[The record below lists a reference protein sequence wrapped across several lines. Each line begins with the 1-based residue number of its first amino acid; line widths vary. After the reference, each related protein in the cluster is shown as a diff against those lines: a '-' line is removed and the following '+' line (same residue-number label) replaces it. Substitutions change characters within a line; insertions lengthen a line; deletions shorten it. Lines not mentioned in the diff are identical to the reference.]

1 LRFPA
6 KVFDSASGSRLGYIC
21 HNVVAREN
29 LTPQTNPTKPRSTPL
44 FGQASAILL
53 LIFGFTAT
61 RLAHG
66 AELIRFESQ
75 RPEMGMAFRIVL
87 YAKDQATADSA
98 AEVAFSRIK
107 QLNDIMSDYDDDSE
121 LSRLSQM
128 SGSGKAV
135 PLSPDLWFVLSR
147 AQALSKE
154 SDGAFDVTVGPFV
167 NLWRRARRQHQ
178 LPDPARV
185 EQARAA
191 VGYQHVR
198 LEPANRTAELLVP
211 KMKLDLGGIA
221 KGYAIGEALKT
232 LTQAGIQSALV
243 EGGGDVAVSDP
254 PPGKPGWRFELS
266 SVDATNAP
274 SARFLTLKNVAISTS
289 GDLYQKLEIDGKRY
303 SHIVDPHTG
312 IGLTDHSVVNIIAPE
327 SITADSLTKVVS
339 VLGPRKGLEFIQR
352 IPGVSARIM
361 RDPKGVVESYESPGF
376 AQYYAR
382 D

>member
-1 LRFPA
+1 
-6 KVFDSASGSRLGYIC
+6 VFDCATGSDLAD
-21 HNVVAREN
+21 NSSDTVVLEN
-29 LTPQTNPTKPRSTPL
+29 RQDQANPCRNPC
-44 FGQASAILL
+44 
-53 LIFGFTAT
+53 T
-61 RLAHG
+61 RLLTLWWMLLFLTFELTTTPFVRG
-66 AELIRFESQ
+66 AELTRFESQ
-75 RPEMGMAFRIVL
+75 RPEMGMAFRIVF
-87 YAKDQATADSA
+87 YAKDQAAANRA
-98 AEVAFSRIK
+98 AEAAFSRIK
-107 QLNDIMSDYDDDSE
+107 QLNDIMSDYDEDSE
-121 LSRLSQM
+121 LSKLSQS

-167 NLWRRARRQHQ
+167 NLWRRARRQHH
-178 LPDPARV
+178 LPDPARL

-198 LEPANRTAELLVP
+198 LDPANHSAELLVP

-221 KGYAIGEALKT
+221 KGYAIGEALKA
-232 LTQAGIQSALV
+232 LKQAGIGQALV